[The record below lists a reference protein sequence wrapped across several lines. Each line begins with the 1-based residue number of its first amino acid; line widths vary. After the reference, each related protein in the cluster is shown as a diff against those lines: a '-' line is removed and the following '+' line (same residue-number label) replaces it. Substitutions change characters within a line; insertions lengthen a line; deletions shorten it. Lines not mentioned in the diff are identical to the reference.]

1 MIFIINNEGTTTSA
15 IYENVYQGSNNANR
29 IVLLAPFASTSQ
41 VTVSFKLPNGIASG
55 PYYMAP
61 VDGFEQAVLDA
72 LAEGKSLNAW
82 YISIDSV
89 ITQFAGVVEAQ
100 FTLYTGNETVQNTY
114 PSAFEVIAGA
124 PIELPEVPTQDVY
137 AQILDYLSTLS
148 VGLNNEADSKAI
160 DYIRYKA
167 PSECLL
173 NGPNS
178 TGVSVSAV
186 PEGLLLMYSSDFTVS
201 GMTSHLDEAN
211 LKNPGILEN
220 YENMFFQIM
229 PRQPLDSGFIVD
241 LGAVK
246 SVGVVQ
252 PYIYSISH
260 NATIEL
266 YTSTDGEQYTLIDS
280 VDISKTNDP
289 NALSILQLR
298 ARTEARYVK
307 IVEKTESYLGSNLA
321 FKGIEIYS
329 QNVAGRYEIKQ
340 NNGATN
346 YIRKIF

>member
-15 IYENVYQGSNNANR
+15 IYEPVYQGSNNANR

-41 VTVSFKLPNGIASG
+41 VTVSFKLPNGQVSG
-55 PYYMAP
+55 PHVMSLLK
-61 VDGFEQAVLDA
+61 GFDQAVLDV

-82 YISIDSV
+82 YISIDSI
-89 ITQFAGVVEAQ
+89 ITQYAGVVDVQ
-100 FTLYTGNETVQNTY
+100 FALYTGNETVQNTY
-114 PSAFEVIAGA
+114 PSTFEIIAGT
-124 PIELPEVPTQDVY
+124 PIELPQAPTQDVY

-148 VGLNNEADSKAI
+148 AGLDGKAI

-167 PSECLL
+167 PSDCLL

-266 YTSTDGEQYTLIDS
+266 YTSTDGEQYMLRDS

-346 YIRKIF
+346 YIRNIF